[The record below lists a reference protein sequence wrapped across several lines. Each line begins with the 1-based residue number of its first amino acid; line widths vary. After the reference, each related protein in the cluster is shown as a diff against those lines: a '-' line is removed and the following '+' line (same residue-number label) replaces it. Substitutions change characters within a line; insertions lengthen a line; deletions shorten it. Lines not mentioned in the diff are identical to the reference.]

1 MPQDARFSAA
11 GTLLAQG
18 RGMWTRL
25 ARLFVIKT
33 RFEAFLVIYAL
44 AAGAVERGIGYL
56 HRFPGTQGWIL
67 FAACTAAV
75 FMGGG
80 KILDAVAHDRGDAV

>member
-1 MPQDARFSAA
+1 MPRESRFSAA
-11 GTLLAQG
+11 GTPLATV
-18 RGMWTRL
+18 RGMLTRL

-44 AAGAVERGIGYL
+44 AAGAVERGMGYL

-75 FMGGG
+75 FMAGG
-80 KILDAVAHDRGDAV
+80 KILDAVAYEHERAG

>member
-1 MPQDARFSAA
+1 MAQDRRISAT
-11 GTLLAQG
+11 GTLLAAL

-44 AAGAVERGIGYL
+44 GAGAVERGMGYL

-67 FAACTAAV
+67 FLACTAAV
-75 FMGGG
+75 FMAGG
-80 KILDAVAHDRGDAV
+80 KILDAVTYEQERAG